1 MGKIIA
7 AIEVIL
13 GTVLMAMVMFMDT
26 ETAVR
31 FGIGFAVMTICAEYA
46 KEALR

>member
-13 GTVLMAMVMFMDT
+13 GTVLMVMVMLMDT

-31 FGIGFAVMTICAEYA
+31 FGAEYA

>member
-7 AIEVIL
+7 AIEVTL
-13 GTVLMAMVMFMDT
+13 GTILMVMVMLMDT
-26 ETAVR
+26 ETAMR